1 MRLSVNEEGNWR
13 SFRHRNYQILFP
25 ANAVSNIGAWAQRIA
40 QDWLVL
46 ELTHSGT
53 YLGLVTALQFAPVL
67 LFSLHGGALADRFNK
82 RRVLIATNI
91 AGGLSSAVLGILVMT
106 GVVALWHVFLL
117 AFTLGVS
124 TAIDGPVRQSFTTE
138 VVGPEDLPNAVSL
151 NSANFNAGRLIGP
164 AISGFLIAAFGTGP
178 SFLLNAFSYL
188 FVILALTR
196 LNEKAF
202 FTTEKSTSMNNIR
215 EGIAYVRARPDL
227 YVVMAMVF
235 FIATFGLN
243 FQIFNALMATKVFG
257 KGPAS
262 YGLLGTFIAI
272 GSLSGALISARLEG
286 FRKTLFVVRAGIVFS
301 IVVIILSIMPT
312 YLAYAIWLPICG
324 LAALT
329 TLITANSIVQ
339 VNTDPAIRGR
349 VMGLYLLIF
358 MGGTPFGS
366 PLIGVMSELIGTRET
381 IAACGAISLTATTII
396 YGKYRN
402 KVGLPQDISI
412 AAVLKATDSDKNNK
426 SEKGYQSN

>member
-25 ANAVSNIGAWAQRIA
+25 ANAVSNIGSWAQRIA

-91 AGGLSSAVLGILVMT
+91 AGGLSSAVLGILVMA

-117 AFTLGVS
+117 AFALGVS
-124 TAIDGPVRQSFTTE
+124 TAIDGPVRQSFTNE
-138 VVGPEDLPNAVSL
+138 VVGPDDLPNAVSL

-164 AISGFLIAAFGTGP
+164 AVSGFLIAAFGTGP
-178 SFLLNAFSYL
+178 SFLFNAFSYL
-188 FVILALTR
+188 FVILALTQ

-202 FTTEKSTSMNNIR
+202 FTTEKSTSMTNVR

-286 FRKTLFVVRAGIVFS
+286 YRKTLFVVRAGMVFS
-301 IVVIILSIMPT
+301 LVVIILSLMPT
-312 YLAYAIWLPICG
+312 YLAYAFWLPVCG

-366 PLIGVMSELIGTRET
+366 PLIGVMAELIGTRET
-381 IAACGAISLTATTII
+381 IAACGAIALTASMAI
-396 YGKYRN
+396 YLNFRN
-402 KVGLPQDISI
+402 KIALPEDISI
-412 AAVLKATDSDKNNK
+412 AAVLKAINSDKNNN
-426 SEKGYQSN
+426 SNKGNESN

>member
-25 ANAVSNIGAWAQRIA
+25 ANAVSNIGSWAQRIA

-46 ELTHSGT
+46 ELTNSGT

-82 RRVLIATNI
+82 RKVLIATNI
-91 AGGLSSAVLGILVMT
+91 AGGLSSAVLGILVMAN
-106 GVVALWHVFLL
+106 VVALWHVFLL
-117 AFTLGVS
+117 AFALGVS
-124 TAIDGPVRQSFTTE
+124 TAIDGPVRQSFTNE
-138 VVGPEDLPNAVSL
+138 VVGHEDLPNAVSL

-164 AISGFLIAAFGTGP
+164 AVSGFLIAAFGTGP
-178 SFLLNAFSYL
+178 SFLFNAFSYL
-188 FVILALTR
+188 FVILALTQ

-202 FTTEKSTSMNNIR
+202 FTTEKSTSMTNVR

-301 IVVIILSIMPT
+301 IVVIILSLMPT
-312 YLAYAIWLPICG
+312 YLAYAVWLPVCG

-366 PLIGVMSELIGTRET
+366 PLIGVMSELIGTRQT
-381 IAACGAISLTATTII
+381 IAACGGIALTATTII
-396 YGKYRN
+396 YIKYKNR
-402 KVGLPQDISI
+402 VGLPEDISI
-412 AAVLKATDSDKNNK
+412 SAVLKTTNRSKND
-426 SEKGYQSN
+426 